1 MTDREL
7 MQQALDALEKG
18 AWDTLRGRNAAEA
31 LRARLAQPEEN
42 LLTREQAI
50 DVAQKLFDSAML
62 GSVPPSGTTW
72 QDAALRLGE
81 ELSTVGPDGYY
92 NMTAKQW
99 LDWAMKN
106 VTPARISQPEPEPVG
121 WLYGIGDYAEFRRT
135 KDGSGSAIRTLL
147 YTAPSQR
154 EWQGLTAKDLA
165 EIPASCFEGAIW
177 ADAKLKEK
185 NT

>member
-7 MQQALDALEKG
+7 LQQALDALK
-18 AWDTLRGRNAAEA
+18 NAETDGNCEYGVTEA

-135 KDGSGSAIRTLL
+135 KDGSGKIGRAHV
-147 YTAPSQR
+147 
-154 EWQGLTAKDLA
+154 
-165 EIPASCFEGAIW
+165 
-177 ADAKLKEK
+177 
-185 NT
+185 